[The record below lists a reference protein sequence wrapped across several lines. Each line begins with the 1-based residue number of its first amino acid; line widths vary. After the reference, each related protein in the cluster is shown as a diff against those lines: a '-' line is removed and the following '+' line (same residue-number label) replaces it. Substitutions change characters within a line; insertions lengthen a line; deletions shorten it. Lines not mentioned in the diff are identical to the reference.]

1 MLRRSG
7 LRAAGA
13 ALLASCEE
21 LAAAAYQICGLREQL
36 CWLPAKNWQPQPT
49 SFRNVVGQKHGRV
62 RVGRFW
68 AYFEILFPS
77 NYGFMTFTGPRKG
90 ARGRFRTRII
100 KFVPFFTLPAGVR
113 KGQKGT
119 NFYKCLK
126 NAQIA
131 EKEAGKRLF
140 SCLRRVQIFKK
151 PLKTPKSC
159 LLRAKFHSSHVAAG
173 QVSFEPRCCG
183 PSYTRI
189 RVRRAK
195 PAPPITFYSP
205 CAIIASAMRLK
216 PAMSLPAMRS

>member
-1 MLRRSG
+1 MKFVCRGRDFCGFPRRTG
-7 LRAAGA
+7 GCNGQACVLRAR
-13 ALLASCEE
+13 LLRPPEE
-21 LAAAAYQICGLREQL
+21 NWRPQRSSLCAAAAAFVASLWC
-36 CWLPAKNWQPQPT
+36 
-49 SFRNVVGQKHGRV
+49 VGAI
-62 RVGRFW
+62 GRFR
-68 AYFEILFPS
+68 ADFEILYPS

-90 ARGRFRTRII
+90 ARGRFRTRIL
-100 KFVPFFTLPAGVR
+100 KPVPFFTLPAGVR

-173 QVSFEPRCCG
+173 RVTPGSASGEP
-183 PSYTRI
+183 
-189 RVRRAK
+189 K
-195 PAPPITFYSP
+195 PP
-205 CAIIASAMRLK
+205 RL
-216 PAMSLPAMRS
+216 